1 MEQKVLII
9 LNPNAGLKQGRRYLA
24 DIINLFCKE
33 RYEVSVSITQQS
45 GDARQIA
52 MDKASEFDRVVCIGG
67 DGTFNEVAAGI
78 MSSGATVPIGYIPA
92 GSTNDFA
99 SSLKI
104 PKNIMKAA
112 KMTVTGTP
120 RNIDMGDFNGRY
132 FSYIASFGAFTKASY
147 ATPQNV
153 KNALGHLAYIL
164 EGMKELT
171 SIQPY
176 HVRFETDGEIF
187 EEDYIFGAI
196 SNSTSV
202 GGILTLNPDVVDMN
216 DGLFEILLVKS
227 PKNLIELNECIA
239 AITSQNYDNKMITFR
254 NASRVEIFA
263 DPEMQWTLD
272 GEHQSGCDKITV
284 KNIHDALKIML

>member
-9 LNPNAGLKQGRRYLA
+9 LNPNAGLKQGKRYLA

-45 GDARQIA
+45 GDARQIV
-52 MDKASEFDRVVCIGG
+52 MDKAAEFDRIVCIGG

-78 MSSGATVPIGYIPA
+78 MSSGCDATVGYIPA

-99 SSLKI
+99 SSLNI

-112 KMTVTGTP
+112 KMAVTGTP

-153 KNALGHLAYIL
+153 KNALGHIAYIL
-164 EGMKELT
+164 EGIKELT

-176 HVRFETDGEIF
+176 KVRFETDSESF
-187 EEDYIFGAI
+187 EDDYIFGAI

-202 GGILTLNPDVVDMN
+202 GGILTLDPDVVDMN

-227 PKNLIELNECIA
+227 PKNIIELNECIA

-254 NASRVEIFA
+254 SASRVEIFA

-272 GEHQSGCDKITV
+272 GEHQSGCDKISV
-284 KNIHDALKIML
+284 KNIHNALKIML

>member
-1 MEQKVLII
+1 
-9 LNPNAGLKQGRRYLA
+9 
-24 DIINLFCKE
+24 
-33 RYEVSVSITQQS
+33 
-45 GDARQIA
+45 
-52 MDKASEFDRVVCIGG
+52 
-67 DGTFNEVAAGI
+67 
-78 MSSGATVPIGYIPA
+78 
-92 GSTNDFA
+92 
-99 SSLKI
+99 
-104 PKNIMKAA
+104 MKAA